1 MCNIAEYIVMRRA
14 THIINSLINKTEN
27 ANKISWF
34 SPICSSTGNII
45 DSKPFIGPDKTP
57 EMAVRFQRRLE
68 DVFSLVFEGCRFSRF
83 VAVDKT
89 ADDTKPCNTIPM
101 YLLEVFEPSHCYIP
115 IYVVDD
121 AVLAVSPF
129 NNPSINRI
137 SRNEY
142 LIELFPT
149 ALILETINE
158 DGIAGLNECL
168 DQPAIRMADPTGMT
182 LGGVVITYRDF
193 IHDMMLMFN
202 EGVKRQDALLTR
214 GFSDMGSEKVVE
226 VSTESVYFRK
236 MRACYSL
243 ESMEK
248 GEELGDGVIDPTDF
262 MPVYLTSK
270 GSNGFAILEDTEK
283 DGKKITRISMKPQVL
298 GLTVNDS
305 SIRAVLCKENTSGV
319 NYFMIELDE
328 WYYVGNNQV
337 VAYINGEIFAPTS
350 LLETHSTFL
359 DNGIDNNPVS
369 EISNEGIMSK
379 VKSGG
384 ELIKNGEIFAP
395 TSLLETHSTFLDNGI
410 DNNPVSEISNE
421 GIMSKVKSGGELIKN
436 AGYVLKKFGIK
447 YGSNAA
453 GLITQLFKDVGLKN
467 AKWLLTQFGST
478 FKRGIDLE
486 KADTLELQEKL
497 LNDQLDSMQENVTFY
512 SKVWFRSVTLS
523 IFCGG
528 LVVFP
533 LAWLISCMRTKKAR
547 VNALERLEVRFDNI
561 IERIERKINYA
572 EERSENETVDSL
584 IKERQMYQMA
594 RMRLLKMKDDVYNR
608 ERIKYATFD
617 KDLTMTRSQRWD
629 AFLTKASNPNYD

>member
-243 ESMEK
+243 ESIEK

-337 VAYINGEIFAPTS
+337 VAYI
-350 LLETHSTFL
+350 
-359 DNGIDNNPVS
+359 
-369 EISNEGIMSK
+369 
-379 VKSGG
+379 
-384 ELIKNGEIFAP
+384 NGEIFAP

-594 RMRLLKMKDDVYNR
+594 RMRLLKMKDDVYNK

>member
-270 GSNGFAILEDTEK
+270 GNNGFAILEDTEK

-384 ELIKNGEIFAP
+384 ELIKN
-395 TSLLETHSTFLDNGI
+395 
-410 DNNPVSEISNE
+410 
-421 GIMSKVKSGGELIKN
+421 

-447 YGSNAA
+447 YGSNTA

-497 LNDQLDSMQENVTFY
+497 LNDQLDSMQENITFY

-594 RMRLLKMKDDVYNR
+594 RMRLLKMKDDVYNK

>member
-83 VAVDKT
+83 VAADKT

-158 DGIAGLNECL
+158 DGITGLNECL

-270 GSNGFAILEDTEK
+270 GNNGFAILEDTEK

-337 VAYINGEIFAPTS
+337 VAYI
-350 LLETHSTFL
+350 
-359 DNGIDNNPVS
+359 
-369 EISNEGIMSK
+369 
-379 VKSGG
+379 
-384 ELIKNGEIFAP
+384 NGEIFAP

-594 RMRLLKMKDDVYNR
+594 RMRLLKMKDDVYNK

>member
-34 SPICSSTGNII
+34 SPICSSTGNIV

-193 IHDMMLMFN
+193 IHDIMLMFN

-369 EISNEGIMSK
+369 EISNEGI
-379 VKSGG
+379 
-384 ELIKNGEIFAP
+384 I
-395 TSLLETHSTFLDNGI
+395 
-410 DNNPVSEISNE
+410 
-421 GIMSKVKSGGELIKN
+421 SKVKSGGELIKN

-594 RMRLLKMKDDVYNR
+594 RMRLLKMKDDVYNK

>member
-1 MCNIAEYIVMRRA
+1 MCNIAEYVVMRRA

-384 ELIKNGEIFAP
+384 ELIKN
-395 TSLLETHSTFLDNGI
+395 
-410 DNNPVSEISNE
+410 
-421 GIMSKVKSGGELIKN
+421 

-594 RMRLLKMKDDVYNR
+594 RMRLLKMKDDVYNK

>member
-34 SPICSSTGNII
+34 SPICSSTGNIV

-384 ELIKNGEIFAP
+384 ELIKN
-395 TSLLETHSTFLDNGI
+395 
-410 DNNPVSEISNE
+410 
-421 GIMSKVKSGGELIKN
+421 

>member
-384 ELIKNGEIFAP
+384 ELIKN
-395 TSLLETHSTFLDNGI
+395 
-410 DNNPVSEISNE
+410 
-421 GIMSKVKSGGELIKN
+421 

-594 RMRLLKMKDDVYNR
+594 RMRLLKMKDDVYNK

>member
-384 ELIKNGEIFAP
+384 ELIKN
-395 TSLLETHSTFLDNGI
+395 
-410 DNNPVSEISNE
+410 
-421 GIMSKVKSGGELIKN
+421 

-497 LNDQLDSMQENVTFY
+497 LNDQLDSMQENVSFY

-594 RMRLLKMKDDVYNR
+594 RMRLLKMKDDVYNK